1 MSGVNWAEV
10 HAKLPTDKSDPAQH
24 AKRLE
29 MFKQFDPN
37 NNGYLSLAECDK
49 GVRDILAIDGLFDA
63 KPAIMRAFQA
73 AKAVDVKGKAEKN
86 RDDFIQACE
95 FRIFLQGLATY
106 FEMYVM
112 FSKVDKGGD
121 HRINKAEFTAAV
133 PQMAKWGVKITDPA
147 AEFATVDGNGGGE
160 ILFDEFAKWGLAKHL
175 DCETE

>member
-73 AKAVDVKGKAEKN
+73 AKGVDVKGKAEKN

-95 FRIFLQGLATY
+95 LRIFLQSLAT
-106 FEMYVM
+106 
-112 FSKVDKGGD
+112 
-121 HRINKAEFTAAV
+121 
-133 PQMAKWGVKITDPA
+133 
-147 AEFATVDGNGGGE
+147 
-160 ILFDEFAKWGLAKHL
+160 
-175 DCETE
+175 